1 MTFQFLINQNGPEM
15 VFLVGTVAVERYG
28 VTTVRNMTEDV
39 KTDVMLRGEHLLVGD
54 QLVPLLKCPFCNFK
68 NVHEEEITHHIMYKE
83 DAKHNVDVD
92 KINKKQY
99 IMTKKEKESRY
110 HYESKEDLPLPSIK
124 CHWCD
129 YSDKV
134 ERDLEYHFLEKHKDR
149 LYKMKVSPQE
159 RRQDPVWTQ
168 DPYSWMYDDI
178 EYRLYKAIRLAKR
191 KTGIEG

>member
-1 MTFQFLINQNGPEM
+1 MTFQSLINQNGPEM

>member
-39 KTDVMLRGEHLLVGD
+39 KTDVMLGGEHLLVGD